1 MKILVAVK
9 RVLAP
14 DQRIR
19 LWAGRPQID
28 DSDLSYAVN
37 PFDAELGI
45 NWPIPIDR
53 EDRSLLSAKDAAAPA
68 LAEVLARS

>member
-1 MKILVAVK
+1 M
-9 RVLAP
+9 
-14 DQRIR
+14 
-19 LWAGRPQID
+19 AGV
-28 DSDLSYAVN
+28 AVN

-45 NWPIPIDR
+45 KWPIPIDR